1 MKRKLIACEEDVE
14 QIKKHIGELD
24 LETKWEVEIKPFKYS
39 RSIQQNKRYWKLIEE
54 LGNFLGYDDQEMH
67 ELCKY
72 KFLSYK
78 QEMLGDEMTVVPSTA
93 KLTIKEFVEYSSKVE
108 QFAFTLGFKLQGSQY
123 DY

>member
-1 MKRKLIACEEDVE
+1 MKRNLITCEEDVE
-14 QIKKHIGELD
+14 QVKKHLGELD
-24 LETKWEVEIKPFKYS
+24 LEEKWEVEIKPFKFS

-78 QEMLGDEMTVVPSTA
+78 QEMLGDEMIVVPSTA

>member
-1 MKRKLIACEEDVE
+1 MKRKLITCEEDVE

-78 QEMLGDEMTVVPSTA
+78 QEMLGDEMIVVPSTA

>member
-1 MKRKLIACEEDVE
+1 MKRNLITCEEDVE
-14 QIKKHIGELD
+14 QVKKHLGELD
-24 LETKWEVEIKPFKYS
+24 LEKKWEVEIKPFKFS

-78 QEMLGDEMTVVPSTA
+78 QEMLGDEMIVVPSTA

>member
-1 MKRKLIACEEDVE
+1 VE

-24 LETKWEVEIKPFKYS
+24 LETKWEIEIKPFKFS
-39 RSIQQNKRYWKLIEE
+39 RSVQQNKRYWKLIEE

-78 QEMLGDEMTVVPSTA
+78 QEMLGDEMIVVPSTA
-93 KLTIKEFVEYSSKVE
+93 KLTIKEFVEYTSRVE

>member
-1 MKRKLIACEEDVE
+1 MKKKLITSEGDVE

-24 LETKWEVEIKPFKYS
+24 LDKKWEIEIKPFKFS
-39 RSIQQNKRYWKLIEE
+39 RSGQQNKRYWKLIEE
-54 LGNFLGYDDQEMH
+54 LGNFLGYNDQEMH

-78 QEMLGDEMTVVPSTA
+78 HDMLGDEMIVVPSTA
-93 KLTIKEFVEYSSKVE
+93 KLTIKEFVEYTSKIE